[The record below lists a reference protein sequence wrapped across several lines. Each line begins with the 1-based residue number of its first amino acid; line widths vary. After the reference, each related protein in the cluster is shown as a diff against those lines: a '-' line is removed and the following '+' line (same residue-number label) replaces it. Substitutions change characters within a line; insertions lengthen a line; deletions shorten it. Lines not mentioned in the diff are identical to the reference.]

1 MDMAL
6 MYAIDND
13 GFQARQAVL
22 PRHASPR
29 LDTTRLPLVQLT
41 EQEFVDSIC
50 RSRDASIRVIHATEK
65 SAAKLLMT
73 RMRDANVAGPLLRE
87 AHQKAGWYLATEFL
101 ADVIGT
107 EEYSITHVQGYGIS
121 GYRLLR
127 EEHTLIVAL
136 MRGGEPMAFGVNEAF
151 PLATFVHAK
160 EPTEMRDHLQG
171 RTNIVLVD
179 SVVNSGNTV
188 VQFVQYIRN
197 LDPTIRIVVVTGVAQ
212 ADSIS
217 IIEHPLPRERH
228 LSVIALRLS
237 ANKFTGKG
245 PTDTGN
251 RLYNTTHLP

>member
-1 MDMAL
+1 MQSKSNSWLHLSLSWDSLWA
-6 MYAIDND
+6 ATIDSSFID
-13 GFQARQAVL
+13 
-22 PRHASPR
+22 
-29 LDTTRLPLVQLT
+29 
-41 EQEFVDSIC
+41 
-50 RSRDASIRVIHATEK
+50 RSRFWLDIGRQVTPPDHFLKNDSVDLAQYTPETYLWRRCCLNSYIQLRQLNHPKGHLQQTIYQ
-65 SAAKLLMT
+65 SAAFH
-73 RMRDANVAGPLLRE
+73 DI
-87 AHQKAGWYLATEFL
+87 H
-101 ADVIGT
+101 
-107 EEYSITHVQGYGIS
+107 GIS

-179 SVVNSGNTV
+179 SVVNSGKTV

-217 IIEHPLPRERH
+217 IIEHALPRERH